1 MSRIGR
7 KQISLPENVE
17 IKVEDGSKVLVEGPK
32 GSLNWTLPSGLAI
45 EQEEGT
51 IVVTRSSEERTVR
64 AMHGTA
70 RSLIANMIEGVVNGF
85 TRQLEIIGVGF
96 RAAVKGGDLDLSL
109 GFSHPVLHPIP
120 AGLTVTVE
128 GNTNIKIEGIDKQ
141 LVGQFAADVRSYYPP
156 EPYKGKGVRY
166 KGEKVRRKQGK
177 SVKR

>member
-7 KQISLPENVE
+7 KQISLPEKVE

-120 AGLTVTVE
+120 AGLTVMVE